1 MPLRRTYKPRNNNPQ
16 YDPVTQQNVRHQA
29 SQLVNQDVQINAP
42 QQDGDTVI
50 WGNWSWSS
58 PNAVDALSKIAAVT
72 DIDDTQYYSIPN
84 FREIHRS
91 NAGAFASGVGSGIT
105 TGGFNIFGGGF
116 TQAYN
121 YINANSFDAGG
132 TLTIQDTG
140 VYLIEISGSVIAT
153 GGAITNMVGAFR
165 VGAASYSTS
174 GGSRVAY
181 PAAAGV
187 TQAPYFLK
195 WVLTLNAAQ
204 SIRPATFATVSA
216 GTLALD
222 TCLWRIEPLY
232 FV

>member
-91 NAGAFASGVGSGIT
+91 NYGAIAVNNAGAV
-105 TGGFNIFGGGF
+105 GGFGAF
-116 TQAYN
+116 TTYNGWASIAN
-121 YINANSFDAGG
+121 YINANGFTAQGGLTIVDPGMYRITLSGSLISSGGFITNAVAGFNISGVNSSNGG
-132 TLTIQDTG
+132 T
-140 VYLIEISGSVIAT
+140 
-153 GGAITNMVGAFR
+153 
-165 VGAASYSTS
+165 
-174 GGSRVAY
+174 RVAF

-187 TQAPYFLK
+187 TQCPY
-195 WVLTLNAAQ
+195 VLSWIPTINAGQ
-204 SIRPATFATVSA
+204 TITPVVFATVSA
-216 GTLALD
+216 GTLAFESVF
-222 TCLWRIEPLY
+222 WQIQPLY
-232 FV
+232 FA